1 MSVESNKRKMELKN
15 QIITLSLSYDG
26 KDLDK
31 LTIAQLQEVLEL
43 HKRMNELIK
52 KPSQKT

>member
-1 MSVESNKRKMELKN
+1 MELKN

-26 KDLDK
+26 KNLDK

-43 HKRMNELIK
+43 HKRMNELILFPEK
-52 KPSQKT
+52 KSSGET